1 MRIKTDRTNRI
12 LEILTEKQ
20 KVEVVQLARL
30 LEVSQVT
37 IRKDLDDLESRGII
51 SREHGC
57 AVLRNSDD
65 ICARIAYHYDEK
77 KRIAQKA
84 SEMVKDGETL
94 MIENGSCCALL
105 ADALAEQHQD
115 LTIITNSAFIASY
128 IRNKANFQIV
138 LLGGI
143 FQPDNQV
150 MVGPMVKQAAQNF
163 YVNSFFIG
171 TDGYSDKVGFTGKD
185 QLRAQAI
192 RDMATQAESVV
203 VVAESK
209 KFSQRGTVPLGL
221 GNQVKTVITDNELL
235 DVDRKRLQKAG
246 ISVVLADQ

>member
-12 LEILTEKQ
+12 LEILTKEQ
-20 KVEVVQLARL
+20 RVEVARL
-30 LEVSQVT
+30 SQMLDVSQVT
-37 IRKDLDDLESRGII
+37 IRKDLDDLESKGII
-51 SREHGC
+51 SRAHGC
-57 AVLRNSDD
+57 AILRNSDD
-65 ICARIAYHYDEK
+65 ICTRIAYHYDEK
-77 KRIAQKA
+77 KKIAQKA
-84 SEMVKDGETL
+84 SEMVHDGETL

-105 ADALAEQHQD
+105 ADALAERHQD

-128 IRNKANFQIV
+128 IRNKANFQII

-171 TDGYSDKVGFTGKD
+171 TDGYTEAVGFTGKD

-192 RDMATQAESVV
+192 RDMATQAEVV
-203 VVAESK
+203 VVVTESK

-221 GNQVKTVITDNELL
+221 GNQVKTVITDSEIS
-235 DVDRKRLQKAG
+235 DADRKMLQKAN
-246 ISVVLADQ
+246 ISVVLAD